1 MSFAIHYPKGK
12 ERKKATPQS
21 NDAYLNTDDFFFF
34 GERLK
39 CHLEYIRSLA
49 FILHRIG
56 FKMDKASW
64 ALRKELSL
72 SFPPFSQIEVSSV
85 LFFCEI
91 SSA

>member
-21 NDAYLNTDDFFFF
+21 NDAYLNTDDFFF